1 MNMHWCSLKT
11 DCTIKFSIP
20 KLYENTPF
28 DNFNVTHVGTKNHQV
43 TITFIEIQENALI
56 NTEKM
61 KVDEHALCSLK
72 TDCTIELHIPKLY
85 ENTPFHNLNVT
96 DAGTKKHQVTRTEME
111 DQGNILINTKKMKVH
126 EHALVLI
133 KNRLHH

>member
-1 MNMHWCSLKT
+1 MNMHLFSLKT

-20 KLYENTPF
+20 KLYENTPIHS
-28 DNFNVTHVGTKNHQV
+28 FNITHAGTKNHQV
-43 TITFIEIQENALI
+43 TITFMENQENTLI

-61 KVDEHALCSLK
+61 RVD
-72 TDCTIELHIPKLY
+72 
-85 ENTPFHNLNVT
+85 
-96 DAGTKKHQVTRTEME
+96 
-111 DQGNILINTKKMKVH
+111 